1 MSKQVPPTTGEP
13 MEALYLPT
21 DVSPEE
27 VFKAIGRLRKE
38 ARDEIDRLGGRSR
51 RQ

>member
-1 MSKQVPPTTGEP
+1 MNHVPPPTGE
-13 MEALYLPT
+13 LYLPT
-21 DVSPEE
+21 GTTPEQI
-27 VFKAIGRLRKE
+27 FQAIGTLRKE